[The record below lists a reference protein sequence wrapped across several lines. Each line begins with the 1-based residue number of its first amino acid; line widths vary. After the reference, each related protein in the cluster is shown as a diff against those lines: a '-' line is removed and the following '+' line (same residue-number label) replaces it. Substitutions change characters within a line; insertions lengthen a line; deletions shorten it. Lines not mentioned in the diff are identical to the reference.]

1 MIKKPLI
8 RKFAFK
14 NSIVFCCCNICKNES
29 MWFISLKCDSPL
41 MTADWLWNRLKCMDK
56 EVNEH
61 TVSHAYLD
69 MNLSCAVHWHPIL
82 GSGISKW
89 TLVSM
94 VHCSLWTKQ
103 RKMKKNKSCSTR
115 LKSKSRLDVWR
126 DTFNTF
132 ARFFHLRKMCVLPP
146 FFISF
151 HTIPAIELVCVTS
164 KWNKNTIWCN
174 INRWHAYFIQILS
187 VFKRMQ
193 MRNRSGFYEFIS
205 LWLVH
210 WLDHKYR
217 INLNV
222 CMILW
227 IFMSNSRTGTS
238 IFDTHRLGNNLL
250 AESDRSG
257 WRSTNLAFS

>member
-1 MIKKPLI
+1 MPSSWCGSHWISTDKKMFAFAVFLLAYGHFSSDRYFFLCVVKPGKGIKIWRRMLKKWSNMIKKPLI

-14 NSIVFCCCNICKNES
+14 NSIVFCCCNIYKNES

-41 MTADWLWNRLKCMDK
+41 MTADWLWNRLKCMGK

-82 GSGISKW
+82 GSDISKW

-164 KWNKNTIWCN
+164 K
-174 INRWHAYFIQILS
+174 
-187 VFKRMQ
+187 
-193 MRNRSGFYEFIS
+193 
-205 LWLVH
+205 
-210 WLDHKYR
+210 
-217 INLNV
+217 
-222 CMILW
+222 
-227 IFMSNSRTGTS
+227 
-238 IFDTHRLGNNLL
+238 
-250 AESDRSG
+250 
-257 WRSTNLAFS
+257 